1 MFKLVFSLCTGS
13 QFRWLMPISSFSRV
27 PNLPI
32 YLGRGEMPLQWELN
46 GLPATPLSDNLK
58 DTLGARA
65 LEFTERCLKPIKAS
79 LIVAIS
85 NTSSYFGAYHWGDD
99 RQQFSDRNDIKWLSF
114 VDPKGTVNTYIAK
127 RSGNLYHWQ
136 LFKEHKLYHEAY
148 ILHLKVVDSSLITLA
163 DKELE
168 LLHAMLCTSVTQ
180 QKNMYIHCQ
189 DGVSHSATVTLAALM
204 FLQHRFHYA
213 LPIQQEGNEKYSAE
227 LLAWAHQNVR
237 TGLFGHPHPFGP
249 MRPSNQ
255 ARIQAPLPLGCRL
268 INLDKY
274 TQDLEFSQQVCLSAA
289 EVNTVLNHT
298 TSLDRNMHAV
308 AQINLMK
315 HNHYFSQLKTIL
327 LKREIKRYELVVDKV
342 IAQKDYIKALGL
354 AIELASMTNTHS
366 IAAIVQKI
374 FLMLYGMERSHA
386 QYQKIIDDFS
396 SFLLTLPEQQI
407 TPDMLA
413 VINYL
418 NLRTGTLNCF
428 AMIKDLCFTPQGD
441 VKKNYY
447 LLLRCLIQ
455 SCHEPA
461 AVYFARDIQKI
472 ERFFSGAA
480 AKKASFHFFW
490 MVDEQPIAIWCL
502 NILAQVRLL
511 DRPPNDVDTFILQA
525 LQNNPAIASTFISDA
540 KKIARLFTKEE
551 LWFINK
557 QNNGY
562 PVNSMIKEEVCGFQ
576 YPSTHQLLAYQ

>member
-1 MFKLVFSLCTGS
+1 M
-13 QFRWLMPISSFSRV
+13 SSFSRV

-32 YLGRGEMPLQWELN
+32 YLGRGEMPLPWEVN
-46 GLPATPLSDNLK
+46 GLPATSLSDNLR

-85 NTSSYFGAYHWGDD
+85 NTSSYFGAYHWGDG

-127 RSGNLYHWQ
+127 RIGNLYHWQ

-148 ILHLKVVDSSLITLA
+148 ILHLKAGDSIA

-180 QKNMYIHCQ
+180 QKNLYIHCK
-189 DGVSHSATVTLAALM
+189 DGVSHSATITLAALM

-213 LPIQQEGNEKYSAE
+213 LPIKYDGNEQEYIAE

-249 MRPSNQ
+249 MRPPNQ
-255 ARIQAPLPLGCRL
+255 AHIQAPLPLGCRL

-274 TQDLEFSQQVCLSAA
+274 TQPLEFSKQVCLSGT

-298 TSLDRNMHAV
+298 TTLDRHMNTV
-308 AQINLMK
+308 AQISLMTRQQ
-315 HNHYFSQLKTIL
+315 YFPQLKKIL
-327 LKREIKRYELVVDKV
+327 LGREIKRYELVVDKV
-342 IAQKDYIKALGL
+342 IAQKDYINALSL
-354 AIELASMTNTHS
+354 AIELASMPHTNS
-366 IAAIVQKI
+366 IVGILQKI
-374 FLMLYGMERSHA
+374 FLMLYGLERSHA
-386 QYQKIIDDFS
+386 QYQKLIDDFS
-396 SFLLTLPEQQI
+396 SFFSTLPEQQI
-407 TPDMLA
+407 TCEMLN

-418 NLRTGTLNCF
+418 NLRGTINCF
-428 AMIKDLCFTPQGD
+428 AVIKDLCFTQQGD
-441 VKKNYY
+441 IKKNYY
-447 LLLRCLIQ
+447 ILLRCLIQ
-455 SCHEPA
+455 SCYEPT
-461 AVYFARDIQKI
+461 AVYFARDLQRI
-472 ERFFSGAA
+472 ERFFSCSA

-490 MVDEQPIAIWCL
+490 TVDEQPIAIWCL

-511 DRPPNDVDTFILQA
+511 DKPPSDIGVFIFQA
-525 LQNNPAIASTFISDA
+525 LKHNPAITSAFIRDA
-540 KKIARLFTKEE
+540 KKFSQLFTNEE
-551 LWFINK
+551 LWLIHKLSNWY
-557 QNNGY
+557 Q
-562 PVNSMIKEEVCGFQ
+562 VNPTIREEDRNFQ
-576 YPSTHQLLAYQ
+576 YQSTHQVSEKQINYTALQ